1 MPRNVQRISQ
11 QNTGEYARFPPQT
24 YSTIQQGLMQVL
36 VERKVGR
43 TGLMVMIALCG
54 AIYADGRLGRMSSEL
69 MSDITGLTANQNARG
84 MKELRDKKI
93 ITPIIRRTKE
103 DYRQPDRSNIGHVAQ
118 YCFTK
123 EVWARIETA
132 NNETNFYRR

>member
-43 TGLMVMIALCG
+43 NGLMVMIALCG

-84 MKELRDKKI
+84 MKELRDK
-93 ITPIIRRTKE
+93 
-103 DYRQPDRSNIGHVAQ
+103 
-118 YCFTK
+118 
-123 EVWARIETA
+123 
-132 NNETNFYRR
+132 

>member
-1 MPRNVQRISQ
+1 MEDEQGVVQALRQKSNQEAGIDMPRNVQRISQ

-43 TGLMVMIALCG
+43 NGLMVMIALCG

-69 MSDITGLTANQNARG
+69 MSDITGLTANQNAAG
-84 MKELRDKKI
+84 
-93 ITPIIRRTKE
+93 
-103 DYRQPDRSNIGHVAQ
+103 
-118 YCFTK
+118 
-123 EVWARIETA
+123 
-132 NNETNFYRR
+132 

>member
-36 VERKVGR
+36 AERKVGR
-43 TGLMVMIALCG
+43 NGLMVMIALCG

-103 DYRQPDRSNIGHVAQ
+103 DYRHPDRSNFGHVAQ

>member
-43 TGLMVMIALCG
+43 NGLMVMIALCG

-69 MSDITGLTANQNARG
+69 MSDITGLTANQYARW
-84 MKELRDKKI
+84 MI
-93 ITPIIRRTKE
+93 
-103 DYRQPDRSNIGHVAQ
+103 
-118 YCFTK
+118 
-123 EVWARIETA
+123 
-132 NNETNFYRR
+132 

>member
-43 TGLMVMIALCG
+43 NGLMVMIALCG
-54 AIYADGRLGRMSSEL
+54 AIYADGRLGDRHYGVDGQSKCPRDERASGQE
-69 MSDITGLTANQNARG
+69 DHHADNTANERG
-84 MKELRDKKI
+84 L
-93 ITPIIRRTKE
+93 PA
-103 DYRQPDRSNIGHVAQ
+103 S
-118 YCFTK
+118 
-123 EVWARIETA
+123 
-132 NNETNFYRR
+132 